1 VEVFLELG
9 TNAAERDNFHYEKTD
24 AKGRWTCHHAPRQL
38 HAVRFRSIHPDYVT
52 VLFAPDTTEWKE
64 ESAARVSEADL
75 LSSRAVV
82 IMKRG
87 LPLNG
92 LVLDSNQRPIEGAEV
107 SGGDYPVWTPADGRF
122 SFNNCPPGP
131 TVLTA
136 QARGFAPQRKQI
148 FVRDRMDE
156 ARFILEP
163 GHTLKVRVL
172 DTKGRPVPGA
182 RIASETWQEKGA
194 GQWQWETDAQGR
206 LVWDSAPAEE
216 AFYSI
221 SRFGYEAVSSQPLKA
236 DGEEHVITLHKLL
249 HITGHVVDSETRAP
263 VAAFRVVPGVLH
275 VDHHDWN
282 QALAINALNG
292 MYAMELPKQDMPHLV
307 RVEAEGYYPEISRTF
322 LDEEEDAVADFALK
336 RGAAISGSVQLPD
349 GQPAVKAQA
358 VLCVEDKMT
367 LLADAQFAN
376 VEPRNI
382 SETDAQGRFLI
393 QPQQGVK
400 MIAVTHEQGYA
411 EVAMDDFEKSN
422 VVRLQP
428 WCRIAGVLRIGAA
441 PGTNELVQLLRVGS
455 LYPQFLVNS
464 FTALTDSQSQFAFAH
479 VPAGEHIIGRVIQSQ
494 FSHGQTIKTISGQT
508 TRVVLGEG
516 GRTVTGQMVVADGRK
531 LDWEGGTQ
539 PAFLHTVLPPLAIPK
554 LADGLAT
561 NAWLRAYWDSAQGR
575 ARQVAE
581 VRYVLQFKST
591 NVFYAENVPPGVYE
605 CEIHYHEPAA
615 NADAPDNC
623 LGILRKE
630 VVIAEPQ
637 PGQRDEP
644 CDLGKL
650 IITLKSSGQ

>member
-1 VEVFLELG
+1 MPFSTRALATTGLLVLTLLASDAIRAEAQSAAPPDANGTLTVNVVQGLGDQAVAGANLQWVVAAGRPHLTGNWTTDQTGRSTLTYTTSTESELKFWTIADGFVPVETVVQRDLTGALPSSCTVRLERAASVGGVVLNEAGAPVAAVEVFLELG
-9 TNAAERDNFHYEKTD
+9 TNAAVRDNFHYEKTD

-75 LSSRAVV
+75 LSSRAAV

-221 SRFGYEAVSSQPLKA
+221 SRLGYEAVSSQPLKA

-292 MYAMELPKQDMPHLV
+292 MYAMELPKQDMRHFV

-336 RGAAISGSVQLPD
+336 RGA
-349 GQPAVKAQA
+349 
-358 VLCVEDKMT
+358 
-367 LLADAQFAN
+367 
-376 VEPRNI
+376 
-382 SETDAQGRFLI
+382 
-393 QPQQGVK
+393 
-400 MIAVTHEQGYA
+400 
-411 EVAMDDFEKSN
+411 
-422 VVRLQP
+422 
-428 WCRIAGVLRIGAA
+428 
-441 PGTNELVQLLRVGS
+441 
-455 LYPQFLVNS
+455 
-464 FTALTDSQSQFAFAH
+464 
-479 VPAGEHIIGRVIQSQ
+479 
-494 FSHGQTIKTISGQT
+494 TISGRET
-508 TRVVLGEG
+508 
-516 GRTVTGQMVVADGRK
+516 K
-531 LDWEGGTQ
+531 
-539 PAFLHTVLPPLAIPK
+539 
-554 LADGLAT
+554 
-561 NAWLRAYWDSAQGR
+561 
-575 ARQVAE
+575 
-581 VRYVLQFKST
+581 
-591 NVFYAENVPPGVYE
+591 
-605 CEIHYHEPAA
+605 
-615 NADAPDNC
+615 
-623 LGILRKE
+623 
-630 VVIAEPQ
+630 
-637 PGQRDEP
+637 
-644 CDLGKL
+644 
-650 IITLKSSGQ
+650 